1 MRKNIEDY
9 LYDLTKN
16 YSQIDKTNFSASS
29 ISEQVG
35 LNRSTVSSYLNEAFR
50 QQTLLKIKTY
60 PVSFLHKKAFIE
72 TFFETQYLE
81 YDSFEELF
89 AEAPSR
95 VKEQDPLETVIG
107 AFGSLKEKINQ
118 IKTAAMYPNGGLP
131 VMLLGASGS
140 GKTFLAEK
148 IYDYMVEKQ
157 IIDYSAPY
165 IAHNC
170 AQYFNNPELLS
181 SVLFGYTKGA
191 FTGADTNKEGL
202 LDAADGGVLFL
213 DEVHRLSEEGQEK
226 LFTFMD
232 TGKYSPIGNDS
243 IKKRANIHL
252 IFATTENIESTF
264 LPTFL
269 RRLPVVVSL
278 PNFYERPQPERLQ
291 LIDQFFI
298 QESNILQK
306 ELSVSSKVI
315 HFLIDADLEG
325 NVGKIKNLIKFACG
339 SAYAK
344 QQDNQKINVKLLDI
358 PVDNLLQPYPSAK
371 MTGQHNINERVYLP
385 NTEVQP
391 NLETSERKKLK
402 SFFTRL
408 LEDYKKTESGALT
421 SAQFISFAT
430 DNVVLLMDEFI
441 FFTPEDKET
450 SFFSFITYNIRS
462 AFQFM
467 NENYGFDQDGNK
479 TLSIANYLYVKESQD
494 FLFDNADWAN
504 LKSSLLQFL
513 EEQIKEEIWLAR
525 RFLNSLSLHIDNEVL
540 DEDIVFIAFYLH
552 SMNLSLNSSD
562 SIKAIVLAHGYST
575 ASSMANVANR
585 MLQKNIF
592 QAYDMPLG
600 ITVNEVEKK
609 VLQYIENYEVEK
621 GLVVLI
627 DMGSLNIVT
636 EKLMTKIQSPLLVID
651 SFNTPLLLEV
661 GNLINNSQTIF
672 EISEQISDFLPI
684 KKQLATPKTN
694 KKKAI
699 ITCCYTGM
707 GSAVQ
712 IKEILQKS
720 LGETEETV
728 TVLPYDYQKL
738 KENKRQELPFQM
750 YNVLAIVGTEDPE
763 IDHVPYFGLDKLVNG
778 ELIDD
783 FVKMMVQKFTID
795 GEYLKQELVFNFS
808 LKRMVEN
815 LTILDADRVLN
826 LVSTSID
833 EMQRVLELTFD
844 ANKKYLLFLH
854 ISCMIERILRK
865 EEIDE
870 QEDIQVYIKNN
881 RLVMEKVHRCLQNI
895 EEKYTIKVSD
905 LELRLINDIIFN

>member
-1 MRKNIEDY
+1 MRKNIESY
-9 LYDLTKN
+9 LHNLTKN
-16 YSQIDKTNFSASS
+16 YSQTDQTNFSASS

-50 QQTLLKIKTY
+50 NQVLLKIKTY
-60 PVSFLHKKAFIE
+60 PVSFLHKQAFTE
-72 TFFETQYLE
+72 TFFEAQQLE

-89 AEAPSR
+89 FEAPTKN
-95 VKEQDPLETVIG
+95 KEKDPLETVIG

-118 IKTAAMYPNGGLP
+118 VKTAAMYPNGGLP

-148 IYDYMVEKQ
+148 IYEYMIEKQ
-157 IIDYSAPY
+157 IINFSAPY
-165 IAHNC
+165 ISHNC

-191 FTGADTNKEGL
+191 FTGADTDKEGL

-232 TGKYSPIGNDS
+232 TGEYSPIGNDS
-243 IKKRANIHL
+243 VKKKANIRL
-252 IFATTENIESTF
+252 VFATTEDIESAF

-278 PNFYERPQPERLQ
+278 PSFYERPQPERLQ

-306 ELSVSSKVI
+306 ELSISSKVI

-339 SAYAK
+339 NAYTKQHAK
-344 QQDNQKINVKLLDI
+344 QRVNVKLLDI
-358 PVDNLLQPYPSAK
+358 PIENLLQPFSSAK
-371 MTGQHNINERVYLP
+371 VTTQRHMDERIYLP
-385 NTEVQP
+385 NTEIQP
-391 NLETSERKKLK
+391 DLETSERKRLK
-402 SFFTRL
+402 TFFTRL
-408 LEDYKKTESGALT
+408 LDDYQKIENSVLT
-421 SAQFISFAT
+421 PAQFISFAT
-430 DNVVLLMDEFI
+430 ENVVLLMDEFV

-479 TLSIANYLYVKESQD
+479 ILSIANYLYVKESQD
-494 FLFDNADWAN
+494 FLLDHTDWVT
-504 LKSSLLQFL
+504 LKNSLLHFL
-513 EEQIKEEIWLAR
+513 EEQMKDEVWLAK
-525 RFLNSLSLHIDNEVL
+525 RFLNSLSLHMDSEVL
-540 DEDIVFIAFYLH
+540 DEDIVFIALYLH
-552 SMNLSLNSSD
+552 SMNLTMTDTN
-562 SIKAIVLAHGYST
+562 IKAIVLAHGYST

-600 ITVNEVEKK
+600 ITVDEVEKK
-609 VLQYIENYEVEK
+609 VFQYVEDYQVEK

-627 DMGSLNIVT
+627 DMGSLNLIT
-636 EKLMTKIQSPLLVID
+636 EKLAAKIQTPLLVID
-651 SFNTPLLLEV
+651 SFNAPLLLEV
-661 GNLINNSQTIF
+661 GNLVNSSQTIF
-672 EISEQISDFLPI
+672 EISEQINETLLI
-684 KKQLATPKTN
+684 KKQLATPKVD

-720 LGETEETV
+720 LGKTGETL

-738 KENKRQELPFQM
+738 KENKHRELPFQM
-750 YNVLAIVGTEDPE
+750 YNVLAIVGTENPE
-763 IDHVPYFGLDKLVNG
+763 VENVRYFGLDKLVNG
-778 ELIDD
+778 ELIDE
-783 FVKMMVQKFTID
+783 FVQSVAQQFNVD
-795 GEYLKQELVFNFS
+795 DQNLKQELIFNFS
-808 LKRMVEN
+808 LKKMVEN
-815 LTILDADRVLN
+815 LTILDADRVLY
-826 LVSTSID
+826 LVSETIN
-833 EMQRVLELTFD
+833 EIERGLEITFD

-865 EEIDE
+865 EEVDK
-870 QEDIQVYIKNN
+870 QEDIDEYIKEN
-881 RLVMEKVHRCLQNI
+881 RVTMEKVHRSLQNI
-895 EEKYTIKVSD
+895 EEKYTIKVSN
-905 LELRLINDIIFN
+905 LELRLINDIIFS

>member
-1 MRKNIEDY
+1 MRETIENY
-9 LYDLTKN
+9 LYDLTKK
-16 YSQIDKTNFSASS
+16 YSQADKTKFSASS

-60 PVSFLHKKAFIE
+60 PVSFLHKKAFTE

-81 YDSFEELF
+81 YNSFEELF

-95 VKEQDPLETVIG
+95 TKEKDPLETVIG

-148 IYDYMVEKQ
+148 IYEYMVEKQ
-157 IIDYSAPY
+157 IIDFSAPY
-165 IAHNC
+165 VAHNC

-181 SVLFGYTKGA
+181 SVLFGYAKGA

-232 TGKYSPIGNDS
+232 TGEYSPIGNDS
-243 IKKRANIHL
+243 IKKKANIHL

-325 NVGKIKNLIKFACG
+325 NVGKVKNLIKFACG
-339 SAYAK
+339 NAYAK
-344 QQDNQKINVKLLDI
+344 QDDNQKINIKLLDI
-358 PVDNLLQPYPSAK
+358 PVENLLQPYPTVK
-371 MTGQHNINERVYLP
+371 MDSQYNINERVYLP
-385 NTEVQP
+385 NTEIQP

-402 SFFTRL
+402 TFFTRL
-408 LEDYKKTESGALT
+408 LEDYKKIESGSLSPT
-421 SAQFISFAT
+421 QFISFAT
-430 DNVVLLMDEFI
+430 ENVILLMDEFI
-441 FFTPEDKET
+441 FFTPEDRET
-450 SFFSFITYNIRS
+450 FFSFITYNIRS

-504 LKSSLLQFL
+504 LKNSLLQFL
-513 EEQIKEEIWLAR
+513 EEQMKDEVWLAR
-525 RFLNSLSLHIDNEVL
+525 RFLNSLSLHMDNEVL

-552 SMNLSLNSSD
+552 SMNLALTNSNN
-562 SIKAIVLAHGYST
+562 IKAIVLAHGYST

-609 VLQYIENYEVEK
+609 VLQYIENYQVER
-621 GLVVLI
+621 GLIVLI
-627 DMGSLNIVT
+627 DMGSLNIIT

-672 EISEQISDFLPI
+672 EISEQINDFLPI
-684 KKQLATPKTN
+684 RKQLATPKTD
-694 KKKAI
+694 KKKAV

-738 KENKRQELPFQM
+738 KENKRRELPFQM
-750 YNVLAIVGTEDPE
+750 YNVLAIVGTENPE
-763 IDHVPYFGLDKLVNG
+763 IDNVPYFGLDKLVNG

-783 FVKMMVQKFTID
+783 FVQIMVQKFAID
-795 GEYLKQELVFNFS
+795 GEALKQELIFNFS
-808 LKRMVEN
+808 LKKMVEN

-826 LVSTSID
+826 LVSASIG
-833 EMQRVLELTFD
+833 EMQRVLEITFD

-865 EEIDE
+865 EEVDK
-870 QEDIQVYIKNN
+870 QEDIQSYIKSN
-881 RLVMEKVHRCLQNI
+881 RLAMEKIHRCLQNI
-895 EEKYTIKVSD
+895 EEKYTIKISD

>member
-1 MRKNIEDY
+1 MREKIENY
-9 LYDLTKN
+9 LYDLTKK
-16 YSQIDKTNFSASS
+16 YSQVNKISFSANV

-35 LNRSTVSSYLNEAFR
+35 LKRSTVSSYLNEAFR
-50 QQTLLKIKTY
+50 NQILLKIKTY
-60 PVSFLHKKAFIE
+60 PVSFLHKKAFTE
-72 TFFETQYLE
+72 TFFEAQYLE
-81 YDSFEELF
+81 YNSFEELF
-89 AEAPSR
+89 AEAPSNY
-95 VKEQDPLETVIG
+95 KEKDPLETVIG

-131 VMLLGASGS
+131 IMLMGASGS

-148 IYDYMVEKQ
+148 IYEYMTEKQ
-157 IIDYSAPY
+157 IIDFSAPFVS
-165 IAHNC
+165 HNC
-170 AQYFNNPELLS
+170 AQYYNNPELLS

-191 FTGADTNKEGL
+191 FTGADSNKEGL
-202 LDAADGGVLFL
+202 LDATDGGVLFL

-232 TGKYSPIGNDS
+232 TGEYSPIGNDS
-243 IKKRANIHL
+243 LKKKANIRL
-252 IFATTENIESTF
+252 VFATTENIESTF

-269 RRLPVVVSL
+269 RRVPVVVSL
-278 PNFYERPQPERLQ
+278 PRFYERPQPERLQ

-315 HFLIDADLEG
+315 HFLIDTDLEG

-339 SAYAK
+339 NAYTK
-344 QQDNQKINVKLLDI
+344 QYNNQRINVKLLDI
-358 PVDNLLQPYPSAK
+358 PVENLLQPYPSAK
-371 MTGQHNINERVYLP
+371 ISNQHNIDKRVYLP
-385 NTEVQP
+385 NTEIQP

-402 SFFTRL
+402 NFFTRL
-408 LEDYKKTESGALT
+408 LDDYKKIEDNTLT
-421 SAQFISFAT
+421 STQFISFAT
-430 DNVVLLMDEFI
+430 ENVTLLMDEFI

-467 NENYGFDQDGNK
+467 NENYGFVQDGNK
-479 TLSIANYLYVKESQD
+479 ILSIANYLYVKESQD
-494 FLFDNADWAN
+494 FLFDNTDWVD
-504 LKSSLLQFL
+504 LKKPLLHFL
-513 EEQIKEEIWLAR
+513 EEQMKDEVWLAK
-525 RFLNSLSLHIDNEVL
+525 RFLNSLSLHMDSEVL
-540 DEDIVFIAFYLH
+540 DEDVVFIALYLH
-552 SMNLSLNSSD
+552 SMNLTLTDN

-600 ITVNEVEKK
+600 ITASEVESKIF
-609 VLQYIENYEVEK
+609 QYIENYQVEK

-627 DMGSLNIVT
+627 DMGSLNIIT
-636 EKLMTKIQSPLLVID
+636 EKLATKIQSPLLVIN

-661 GNLINNSQTIF
+661 GNLIINSQTIF
-672 EISEQISDFLPI
+672 EISEQIADWLPI
-684 KKQLATPKTN
+684 KRQLTTPKTN

-720 LGETEETV
+720 LGETGETL
-728 TVLPYDYQKL
+728 TVLPYDYLKL

-750 YNVLAIVGTEDPE
+750 YNVLAIVGTENPE
-763 IDHVPYFGLDKLVNG
+763 IESVPYFGLDRLVNG
-778 ELIDD
+778 EQIDD
-783 FVKMMVQKFTID
+783 FVQIIAQKFAVD
-795 GEYLKQELVFNFS
+795 GENLKQELIFNFS
-808 LKRMVEN
+808 LKKMVES

-826 LVSTSID
+826 LVSESIS
-833 EMQRVLELTFD
+833 EMQRVLEITFN

-865 EEIDE
+865 EEVDK
-870 QEDIQVYIKNN
+870 QEDIENYIKEN
-881 RLVMEKVHRCLQNI
+881 RMTMEKIHRCLQNI
-895 EEKYTIKVSD
+895 EEKYTIKISD
-905 LELRLINDIIFN
+905 LELRLLNDIVFN

>member
-1 MRKNIEDY
+1 MRKNIESY

-16 YSQIDKTNFSASS
+16 YSQTKRTSFSASA
-29 ISEQVG
+29 ISQQIG

-50 QQTLLKIKTY
+50 KQALLKIKTY
-60 PVSFLHKKAFIE
+60 PVSFLHKKAFAE
-72 TFFETQYLE
+72 TFFAAQHLE
-81 YDSFEELF
+81 YNSFEELF
-89 AEAPSR
+89 AEASSKY
-95 VKEQDPLETVIG
+95 KEQDSLETVIG

-118 IKTAAMYPNGGLP
+118 IKTAAMYPKGGLP

-148 IYDYMVEKQ
+148 IYEYMIEKQ
-157 IIDYSAPY
+157 IIDFSAPFVS
-165 IAHNC
+165 HNC

-202 LDAADGGVLFL
+202 LDAANGGVLFL

-232 TGKYSPIGNDS
+232 TGEYSPIGNDT
-243 IKKRANIHL
+243 IKKKADIRL
-252 IFATTENIESTF
+252 IFATTENIESAF

-269 RRLPVVVSL
+269 RRLPVVVNL
-278 PNFYERPQPERLQ
+278 PSFSERPQPERLQ

-339 SAYAK
+339 NAYTK
-344 QQDNQKINVKLLDI
+344 QHTNQRVNVKLLDI
-358 PVDNLLQPYPSAK
+358 PVENLLQPFSSVKA
-371 MTGQHNINERVYLP
+371 TSQHHMSERVYLP
-385 NTEVQP
+385 NTEIQP
-391 NLETSERKKLK
+391 NLETSERKRLK
-402 SFFTRL
+402 TFFTRL
-408 LEDYKKTESGALT
+408 LDDYQKIEEEVLT
-421 SAQFISFAT
+421 PAQFISFAT
-430 DNVVLLMDEFI
+430 ENVVLLMDEFV

-479 TLSIANYLYVKESQD
+479 ILSIANYLYVKESQD
-494 FLFDNADWAN
+494 FLLDHIDWIT
-504 LKSSLLQFL
+504 LKNSLLHFL
-513 EEQIKEEIWLAR
+513 EEQMKDEVWLAK
-525 RFLNSLSLHIDNEVL
+525 RFLNYLSLHMDSEVL

-552 SMNLSLNSSD
+552 SMNLTMSD
-562 SIKAIVLAHGYST
+562 TSIKAIVLAHGYST

-600 ITVNEVEKK
+600 ITVDEVEKK
-609 VLQYIENYEVEK
+609 VFQYIETNQVEK
-621 GLVVLI
+621 GLIILI
-627 DMGSLNIVT
+627 DMGSLNLIT
-636 EKLMTKIQSPLLVID
+636 EKLASKIQTPLLVID
-651 SFNTPLLLEV
+651 SFNAPLLLEV
-661 GNLINNSQTIF
+661 GNLMNNSQTVF
-672 EISEQISDFLPI
+672 EISEQINETLPI
-684 KKQLATPKTN
+684 KKQLAMPKID

-720 LGETEETV
+720 LGETGQTL

-738 KENKRQELPFQM
+738 KENKRRELPFQM
-750 YNVLAIVGTEDPE
+750 YNVLAIVGTENPE
-763 IDHVPYFGLDKLVNG
+763 IENVQYFGLDKLVNG
-778 ELIDD
+778 ELIDE
-783 FVKMMVQKFTID
+783 FVQTIAQQFSVD
-795 GEYLKQELVFNFS
+795 GENLKQELIFNFS
-808 LKRMVEN
+808 LKKMVEN
-815 LTILDADRVLN
+815 LTILDADRVLQ
-826 LVSTSID
+826 LVSETIS
-833 EMQRVLELTFD
+833 EMERVLELTFD

-865 EEIDE
+865 KEVDQ
-870 QEDIQVYIKNN
+870 QEDIAEYIKEN
-881 RLVMEKVHRCLQNI
+881 RMTMEKIHRCLQNI

-905 LELRLINDIIFN
+905 LELRLLNDIVFN

>member
-1 MRKNIEDY
+1 MRKDIENY
-9 LYDLTKN
+9 LYKLTKD
-16 YSQIDKTNFSASS
+16 YSQTAKTSFSASS
-29 ISEQVG
+29 ISQQVG

-50 QQTLLKIKTY
+50 KQKLLKVKTY
-60 PVSFLHKKAFIE
+60 PISFLHKQAFAE
-72 TFFETQYLE
+72 TFFEANHLE

-89 AEAPSR
+89 SEAPT
-95 VKEQDPLETVIG
+95 KNIGKDPLGTVIG

-118 IKTAAMYPNGGLP
+118 VKTAAMYPNGGLL

-148 IYDYMVEKQ
+148 IYEYMVEKQ
-157 IIDYSAPY
+157 IINFSAPY
-165 IAHNC
+165 ISHNC

-181 SVLFGYTKGA
+181 SVLFGYAKGA
-191 FTGADTNKEGL
+191 FTGADTDKEGL

-232 TGKYSPIGNDS
+232 TEEYSPIGNDS
-243 IKKRANIHL
+243 VRKKADIRL
-252 IFATTENIESTF
+252 IFATTEDIESAF

-278 PNFYERPQPERLQ
+278 PSFHERPQPERLQ

-315 HFLIDADLEG
+315 HFLLDADLEG

-339 SAYAK
+339 NAYAK
-344 QQDNQKINVKLLDI
+344 QHDNQRINVKLLDI
-358 PVDNLLQPYPSAK
+358 PIENLLQPFSSAK
-371 MTGQHNINERVYLP
+371 VTSQRLMDERVYLP
-385 NTEVQP
+385 NTEIQP
-391 NLETSERKKLK
+391 DLETSERKRLK
-402 SFFTRL
+402 TFFTRL
-408 LEDYKKTESGALT
+408 LDDYKKVEDGVLT
-421 SAQFISFAT
+421 PGQLISFAT
-430 DNVVLLMDEFI
+430 ENVVLLMDEFV

-462 AFQFM
+462 SFQFM

-479 TLSIANYLYVKESQD
+479 ILSIANYLYVKENQD
-494 FLFDNADWAN
+494 FLLEHTDWIT
-504 LKSSLLQFL
+504 LKNSLLHFL
-513 EEQIKEEIWLAR
+513 EEQMRDEVWLAK
-525 RFLNSLSLHIDNEVL
+525 RFLNSLSLHLDSEVL
-540 DEDIVFIAFYLH
+540 DEDIVFIALYLH
-552 SMNLSLNSSD
+552 SMNLTMTDTST
-562 SIKAIVLAHGYST
+562 KAIVLAHGYST

-592 QAYDMPLG
+592 HAYDMPLG
-600 ITVNEVEKK
+600 ITVDEVEKK
-609 VLQYIENYEVEK
+609 VFQYIENYPVEK
-621 GLVVLI
+621 GLIVLI
-627 DMGSLNIVT
+627 DMGSLNLIT
-636 EKLMTKIQSPLLVID
+636 EKLASKISTPLLVID
-651 SFNTPLLLEV
+651 SFNAPLLLEV

-672 EISEQISDFLPI
+672 EISEQINETLPI
-684 KKQLATPKTN
+684 KKQLAMPKAD

-720 LGETEETV
+720 LGKTGETL

-738 KENKRQELPFQM
+738 KENKRRELPFHI
-750 YNVLAIVGTEDPE
+750 YNVLAIVGTENPE
-763 IDHVPYFGLDKLVNG
+763 IENVPYFGLDKLVNG
-778 ELIDD
+778 ELIDE
-783 FVKMMVQKFTID
+783 FVQNIAQHFRVDDQ
-795 GEYLKQELVFNFS
+795 GLKQELIFNFS
-808 LKRMVEN
+808 LKKMVEN
-815 LTILDADRVLN
+815 LTILDADRVLY
-826 LVSTSID
+826 LVSETIN
-833 EMQRVLELTFD
+833 EIERVLEITFD

-865 EEIDE
+865 EEVDK
-870 QEDIQVYIKNN
+870 QEDIDEYVKEN
-881 RLVMEKVHRCLQNI
+881 RVMMEKIHRSLQNI
-895 EEKYTIKVSD
+895 EEKYTIKVSS
-905 LELRLINDIIFN
+905 LELRLINDIIFS

>member
-1 MRKNIEDY
+1 M
-9 LYDLTKN
+9 
-16 YSQIDKTNFSASS
+16 
-29 ISEQVG
+29 
-35 LNRSTVSSYLNEAFR
+35 
-50 QQTLLKIKTY
+50 
-60 PVSFLHKKAFIE
+60 
-72 TFFETQYLE
+72 
-81 YDSFEELF
+81 
-89 AEAPSR
+89 
-95 VKEQDPLETVIG
+95 ETVIG

-118 IKTAAMYPNGGLP
+118 IKTAAMYPKGGLP

-148 IYDYMVEKQ
+148 IYEYMIEKQ
-157 IIDYSAPY
+157 IIDFSAPFVS
-165 IAHNC
+165 HNC

-191 FTGADTNKEGL
+191 FTGADKNKEGL
-202 LDAADGGVLFL
+202 LDAANGGVLFL

-232 TGKYSPIGNDS
+232 TGEYSPIGNDS
-243 IKKRANIHL
+243 IKKKADIRL
-252 IFATTENIESTF
+252 IFATTENIESAF

-269 RRLPVVVSL
+269 RRLPVVVNL
-278 PNFYERPQPERLQ
+278 PSFSERPQPERLQ

-339 SAYAK
+339 NAYTK
-344 QQDNQKINVKLLDI
+344 QHSNQRVNVKLLDI
-358 PVDNLLQPYPSAK
+358 PVENLLQPFSSVKA
-371 MTGQHNINERVYLP
+371 TSQHHMSERVYLP
-385 NTEVQP
+385 NTEIQP
-391 NLETSERKKLK
+391 NLETSERKRLK
-402 SFFTRL
+402 TFFTRL
-408 LEDYKKTESGALT
+408 LDDYQKIEEEVLT
-421 SAQFISFAT
+421 PAQFISFAT
-430 DNVVLLMDEFI
+430 ENVVLLMDEFV

-479 TLSIANYLYVKESQD
+479 ILSIANYLYVKESQD
-494 FLFDNADWAN
+494 FLLDHIDWIT
-504 LKSSLLQFL
+504 LKNSLLHFL
-513 EEQIKEEIWLAR
+513 EEQMKDEVWLAK
-525 RFLNSLSLHIDNEVL
+525 RFLNYLSLHMDSEVL

-552 SMNLSLNSSD
+552 SMNLTMSD
-562 SIKAIVLAHGYST
+562 TSIKAIVLAHGYST

-600 ITVNEVEKK
+600 ITVDEVEKK
-609 VLQYIENYEVEK
+609 VFQYIETNQVEK
-621 GLVVLI
+621 GLIILI
-627 DMGSLNIVT
+627 DMGSLNLIT
-636 EKLMTKIQSPLLVID
+636 EKLASKIQTPLLVID
-651 SFNTPLLLEV
+651 SFNAPLLLEV
-661 GNLINNSQTIF
+661 GNLMNNSQTVF
-672 EISEQISDFLPI
+672 EISEQINETLPI
-684 KKQLATPKTN
+684 KKQLAMPKID

-720 LGETEETV
+720 LGETGQTL

-738 KENKRQELPFQM
+738 KENKRRELPFQM
-750 YNVLAIVGTEDPE
+750 YNVLAIVGTENPE
-763 IDHVPYFGLDKLVNG
+763 IENVQYFGLDKLVNG
-778 ELIDD
+778 ELIDE
-783 FVKMMVQKFTID
+783 FVQTIAQQFSVD
-795 GEYLKQELVFNFS
+795 GENLKQELIFNFS
-808 LKRMVEN
+808 LKKMVEN
-815 LTILDADRVLN
+815 LTILDADRVLQ
-826 LVSTSID
+826 LVSETIS
-833 EMQRVLELTFD
+833 EMERVLELTFD

-865 EEIDE
+865 EEVDQ
-870 QEDIQVYIKNN
+870 QEDIAEYIKEN
-881 RLVMEKVHRCLQNI
+881 RMTMEKIHRCLQNI

-905 LELRLINDIIFN
+905 LELRLLNDIVFN